1 MSSNTASKSIS
12 LLDLKAQYSQIQDEV
27 EKAVIDV
34 LRSGWYVLG
43 PNVQAFEKEAA
54 EFLNTKH
61 AIGCA
66 NGSDALYI
74 ALLAL
79 DIKPEDEVIV
89 PAFTYVATAEAVTQL
104 GAKPVFADID
114 LETFN
119 IDPQDIEKKIT
130 DKTKAIIIVHLY
142 GQACDMDA
150 IMALAKK
157 HKLKVIEDTA
167 QAFGTTYSSHFLKT
181 QELDPS
187 SRLANPE
194 TAQLT
199 DASMSMLKDE
209 RNAGIG
215 QGSRFSAGCIGDIGT
230 YSFYPTKNMSCAGDG
245 GMMTTNSD
253 ELEKRLRKIRAHG
266 SSKRYYHDE
275 LGVNSRLDELQAAI
289 LRIKLKYIASW
300 NNRRAELA
308 KFYNDAFVKLDHK
321 DFSLEIPK
329 VIEGSSHIYHQY
341 SIRVKSKTNKT
352 DRETRDALKDALKE
366 KSIATEIYYPLSL
379 HEQEIYKSL
388 NYKAS
393 DLPASVEATETVL
406 CLPIYPELENDDIQ
420 TVIDAVRDLRI

>member
-1 MSSNTASKSIS
+1 MSSQTANKSVS

-27 EKAVIDV
+27 EKAVIEV

-61 AIGCA
+61 VIGCA

-89 PAFTYVATAEAVTQL
+89 PAFTYVATAEAVTQT
-104 GAKPVFADID
+104 GATPVFADID
-114 LETFN
+114 LDTFN
-119 IDPQDIEKKIT
+119 IDAKDIEKKIT
-130 DKTKAIIIVHLY
+130 TKTKAIIIVHLY

-150 IMALAKK
+150 IMKLAKT
-157 HKLKVIEDTA
+157 HDLKVIEDTA
-167 QAFGTTYSSHFLKT
+167 QAFGTSYNKH
-181 QELDPS
+181 
-187 SRLANPE
+187 
-194 TAQLT
+194 
-199 DASMSMLKDE
+199 
-209 RNAGIG
+209 
-215 QGSRFSAGCIGDIGT
+215 SAGTIGDIGT

-253 ELEKRLRKIRAHG
+253 ELELRLRKIRAHG

-289 LRIKLKYIASW
+289 LRIKLKHIASW
-300 NNRRAELA
+300 NARRAELA
-308 KFYNDAFVKLDHK
+308 KIYNEAFANLDHA
-321 DFSLEIPK
+321 DFKLKTPK
-329 VIEGSSHIYHQY
+329 LIEASSHIYHQY
-341 SIRVKSKTNKT
+341 SIRIKSKTKKS
-352 DRETRDALKDALKE
+352 DRETRDLLKE
-366 KSIATEIYYPLSL
+366 KLKEMNIATEVYYPLSL

-393 DLPASVEATETVL
+393 DLPNCVEATETVL
-406 CLPIYPELENDDIQ
+406 CLPIYPELEESDIKI
-420 TVIDAVRDLRI
+420 VIDAFASL

>member
-1 MSSNTASKSIS
+1 MSSTASKSVS

-27 EKAVIDV
+27 EKAVLDV

-43 PNVQAFEKEAA
+43 PNVQEFEKEAA
-54 EFLNTKH
+54 EFLGAKH

-79 DIKPEDEVIV
+79 DITPEDEVIV
-89 PAFTYVATAEAVTQL
+89 PPFTYVATAEAVTQT
-104 GAKPVFADID
+104 GATPVFADID
-114 LETFN
+114 PETFN
-119 IDPQDIEKKIT
+119 LNAQEIEKKIT
-130 DKTKAIIIVHLY
+130 DKTKAIILVHLY

-157 HKLKVIEDTA
+157 HDIKVIEDTA
-167 QAFGTTYSSHFLKT
+167 QSFGTRYKN
-181 QELDPS
+181 Q
-187 SRLANPE
+187 
-194 TAQLT
+194 
-199 DASMSMLKDE
+199 
-209 RNAGIG
+209 
-215 QGSRFSAGCIGDIGT
+215 SAGTIGDIGT

-275 LGVNSRLDELQAAI
+275 LGVNSRLDEIQAAI
-289 LRIKLKYIASW
+289 LRIKLKHIAAW
-300 NNRRAELA
+300 NSRRAQLA
-308 KFYNDAFVKLDHK
+308 AIYNEAFNKLDHK
-321 DFSLEIPK
+321 DFEIITPK

-352 DRETRDALKDALKE
+352 DRETRDALKAALQE
-366 KSIATEIYYPLSL
+366 KGIASEIYYPLSL
-379 HEQEIYKSL
+379 HEQEIYKPL
-388 NYKAS
+388 GYKAS

-406 CLPIYPELENDDIQ
+406 CLPIYPELDESDVEAVIASIKNTDI
-420 TVIDAVRDLRI
+420 

>member
-1 MSSNTASKSIS
+1 MSSNTANKSVS

-43 PNVQAFEKEAA
+43 PNVQAFEKEAT

-79 DIKPEDEVIV
+79 DIKSEDEVIV
-89 PAFTYVATAEAVTQL
+89 PAFTYVATAEAVTQT
-104 GAKPVFADID
+104 GATPVFADIN
-114 LETFN
+114 LNTFN
-119 IDPQDIEKKIT
+119 IDVKDIEKKIT
-130 DKTKAIIIVHLY
+130 NKTKAIIIVHLY

-157 HKLKVIEDTA
+157 HNLRVIEDTA
-167 QAFGTTYSSHFLKT
+167 QAFGATYKN
-181 QELDPS
+181 Q
-187 SRLANPE
+187 
-194 TAQLT
+194 
-199 DASMSMLKDE
+199 
-209 RNAGIG
+209 
-215 QGSRFSAGCIGDIGT
+215 SAGCIADVGT

-253 ELEKRLRKIRAHG
+253 ELEQRLRKIRAHG

-289 LRIKLKYIASW
+289 LRIKLKHIVSW
-300 NNRRAELA
+300 NTRRAELA
-308 KFYNDAFVKLDHK
+308 KIYNEAFEKLDHK

-341 SIRVKSKTNKT
+341 SIRIKTKTEKT
-352 DRETRDALKDALKE
+352 DRETRDLLKDALKE
-366 KSIATEIYYPLSL
+366 KGIATEIYYPLSL

-388 NYKAS
+388 NYKQS
-393 DLPASVEATETVL
+393 DLPNCVEATETVL
-406 CLPIYPELENDDIQ
+406 CLPIYPELENSDII
-420 TVIDAVRDLRI
+420 TVIDAFKTIKL